1 MLSEQSSIKQPVLD
15 LAYISSVLQAIA
27 DHSADALFV
36 KDSQGCYVYANEV
49 AANMTGHCASSFP
62 GLTDDDLFLP
72 HEAAA
77 NRAEDVHIIRTGESL
92 SIERVLQSGSSLRH
106 FEVRKIPHR
115 DPSGKICGVVGIA
128 RDVTERH
135 LFELALQKQN
145 QILERIAKGA
155 ALHEVLNDLVEI
167 IEAECPGVLGSFL
180 LLESDG
186 RTLRSAAGSSL
197 PKEYHSIIDGIQ
209 IGPNAGSC
217 GTAVWCKQPVRVDD
231 IPSDPLWKDFRHVAE
246 RFDLL
251 ACWSFPILTS
261 KEKEQQ
267 ILGTF
272 ALYSRVPG
280 VLNSRLDTAIERIE
294 NLARIAIE
302 QAQDRQKLLDS
313 EARFRT
319 ILQNSG
325 DAFYLLKR
333 GGHIVD
339 VNDEAC
345 HQLGFSREEL
355 MGKTVDFIDVGYQKQ
370 KVLNLTQRLD
380 TGERITFESR
390 HRRKDGTEFPV
401 EIRLSPFMQDGARYS
416 VASVRNIT
424 ERMQAEE
431 RLRQQQ
437 MLLEESQA
445 LSHLGSFE
453 WDIRTNRLTW
463 SSELYRIY
471 GLEPGET
478 EITLERFVSHL
489 HPEDRRKVE
498 GAIQAAC
505 SDASGFRTEERIIRS
520 SGEERILTSIGKVIT
535 DEQGLPIRI
544 IGACQDV
551 TEQKQAAAELESS
564 QKLVAAMAQASPL
577 MIYVFDLTEQRI
589 LYSNFQLVWDLG
601 YSTDEMKLR
610 TLNEMTRLIHPDDL
624 ARFPELLKR
633 WDTAEDG
640 LILETEYQVLD
651 ARGQWRWI
659 ISRDT
664 VLERDPS
671 GKVIQL
677 IGTAWDTTERKN
689 SELAMRET
697 VSRMLATL
705 ESTADGILVVD
716 LEGRVQDFNR
726 QFLRTWGMSADLIK
740 EVRREDL
747 ISAFNQISGMQH
759 VLAQLKDPEGFVR
772 RISEIYQTPD
782 VATFDVLEFLD
793 GRVVERYSQPQRI
806 DGVPVGRVWSF
817 RDVSARR
824 TAERSLQ
831 LTQFTVDR
839 AVDSVFWVNPD
850 GEILYVN
857 EAACK
862 TLGFERS
869 ELVGKTVSDIDP
881 NFPADQWQAHWEEV
895 KSRGSFTFESDHARK
910 DGRVIQT
917 EVTVN
922 YLQYEGRE
930 YNCAVM
936 RDITLRRK
944 TEAQRDRL
952 WNQSPDL
959 MCICDLHGV
968 IRQANPAWEHLLNWK
983 EDDLKQQ
990 SWLQYVHMD
999 DCEQTQRSLQ
1009 SVVRGDAV
1017 TDLTHRLRNSKG
1029 EWHWIS
1035 WNIIPVLN
1043 EEVFY
1048 AFGRDV
1054 TEARHLAEQFQ
1065 QSQKMEAIGRLAG
1078 GVAHDFNNLL
1088 TVINGYAEMLLT
1100 DFVVGEPYREPVA
1113 EIKRSGERAAE
1124 LTSQLLA
1131 FSRRSLIAPRIL
1143 NLNVIVEST
1152 GKMLK
1157 RLIGEDI
1164 QLTIELDWE
1173 LPGIVGDQG
1182 RLEQV
1187 LMNLAVNSR
1196 DAMPKGGRLSVE
1208 THRVAVP
1215 DFQHPDEPAMTPGE
1229 YVCLKV
1235 IDTGEGMSDEVRA
1248 RIFEPFFTTKEIGK
1262 GTGLGLSVVHGIVSQ
1277 FGGTIFVDS
1286 EQGCGTTISIYFPAA
1301 AASSEDSAETPTAIV
1316 PGHVRET
1323 VLLVEDD
1330 DAVRTITVIALENA
1344 GFRVLA
1350 AESAV
1355 NAITLAR
1362 PQISQIDLLITD
1374 VVMPRMGGRE
1384 LADTIH
1390 TMRPELP
1397 VLYISGYTEDAIA
1410 QDGVRTAF
1418 LQKPFTPLTLVR
1430 KAREVLDAFF
1440 RRT

>member
-1 MLSEQSSIKQPVLD
+1 MFSEQSGIRQPVLD
-15 LAYISSVLQAIA
+15 LANITSVLQALA
-27 DHSADALFV
+27 NYSTDALFV
-36 KDSQGCYVYANEV
+36 KDPKGRYVFANEY
-49 AANMTGHCASSFP
+49 AASMAGHSVSSFL
-62 GLTDDDLFLP
+62 GLTDEDVFLP
-72 HEAAA
+72 NEAAA
-77 NRAEDVHIIRTGESL
+77 IREEDAQIVRTGENVST
-92 SIERVLQSGSSLRH
+92 ERVLQTPTGSRH
-106 FEVRKIPHR
+106 FEIRKMPFR
-115 DPSGKICGVVGIA
+115 DASGNICGIAGIA
-128 RDVTERH
+128 RDVTARH
-135 LFELALQKQN
+135 LFEQALQRQN
-145 QILERIAKGA
+145 QILERIARGA
-155 ALHEVLNDLVEI
+155 ALREVLDDLVEI
-167 IEAECPGVLGSFL
+167 IEDECPGVLGSFL
-180 LLESDG
+180 LLDSDG
-186 RTLRSAAGSSL
+186 KTLRPAAGKSL
-197 PKEYHSIIDGIQ
+197 PKEYHAIVDGVQ
-209 IGPNAGSC
+209 AGPCAGSC
-217 GTAVWCKQPVRVDD
+217 GTAVWRKQPVRVND
-231 IPSDPLWKDFRHVAE
+231 IASDPLWKDFSHIAE
-246 RFDLL
+246 RFGLA

-261 KEKEQQ
+261 KEQNRQ

-272 ALYSRVPG
+272 ALYSRSTG
-280 VLNSRLDTAIERIE
+280 VLNSRLDAAIERIE

-313 EARFRT
+313 EARFRS

-345 HQLGFSREEL
+345 HQLGYTREEL
-355 MGKTVDFIDVGYQKQ
+355 IGKTVDFIDVGYQKHRG
-370 KVLNLTQRLD
+370 LNLTQRLD

-390 HRRKDGTEFPV
+390 HCRKDGTEFPV

-478 EITLERFVSHL
+478 EITLERFISHL

-505 SDASGFRTEERIIRS
+505 SGASGFRTEERIIRS
-520 SGEERILTSIGKVIT
+520 SGEVRILASIGKVIT
-535 DEQGLPIRI
+535 DDQGLPIRI

-577 MIYVFDLTEQRI
+577 MIYVFDLTERKI

-601 YSTDEMKLR
+601 YSLEELKLR
-610 TLNEMTRLIHPDDL
+610 ALDEISRLIHPDDF

-640 LILETEYQVLD
+640 LILETEYRVLD
-651 ARGQWRWI
+651 AHGQWRWI

-664 VLERDPS
+664 VLERDSS

-716 LEGRVQDFNR
+716 LEGRIQDFNR
-726 QFLRTWGMSADLIK
+726 QFLKTWGMSADLIN
-740 EVRREDL
+740 EGRREDL

-759 VLAQLKDPEGFVR
+759 VLGQLKDPEGFVR
-772 RISEIYQTPD
+772 RVSEIYQTPD
-782 VATFDVLEFLD
+782 IATFDVLEFLD

-817 RDVSARR
+817 RDVTARR
-824 TAERSLQ
+824 TAERALQ

-869 ELVGKTVSDIDP
+869 ELVGKTVPDIDP
-881 NFPADQWQAHWEEV
+881 NFPADHWKAHWEEV

-959 MCICDLHGV
+959 MCICDLHGS

-983 EDDLKQQ
+983 EDELKQQ
-990 SWLQYVHMD
+990 SWLQYVHPD
-999 DCEQTQRSLQ
+999 DRDQTQRSLQ
-1009 SVVRGDAV
+1009 SVIRGEAV
-1017 TDLTHRLRNSKG
+1017 TDLTHRLRTAKG

-1035 WNIIPVLN
+1035 WSIIPVLN
-1043 EEVFY
+1043 EEVLY

-1100 DFVVGEPYREPVA
+1100 DFAAGEPYREPIA

-1131 FSRRSLIAPRIL
+1131 FSRRSLVAPRML
-1143 NLNVIVEST
+1143 NLNLIVESM

-1164 QLTIELDWE
+1164 QLTIELDPK

-1208 THRVAVP
+1208 THRVAVT
-1215 DFQHPDEPAMTPGE
+1215 DFQHPDDPAMTPGD
-1229 YVCLKV
+1229 YVCLRLV
-1235 IDTGEGMSDEVRA
+1235 DTGEGMTNEVRA
-1248 RIFEPFFTTKEIGK
+1248 RIFEPFFTTKEVGK

-1277 FGGTIFVDS
+1277 FGGTIIVDS
-1286 EQGCGTTISIYFPAA
+1286 EPECGTTVSIYFPAA
-1301 AASSEDSAETPTAIV
+1301 APQEVSDVTPAAA
-1316 PGHVRET
+1316 PPDHARET

-1350 AESAV
+1350 ADSAAT
-1355 NAITLAR
+1355 AIKLAR
-1362 PQISQIDLLITD
+1362 PQISRIDLLITD

-1384 LADTIH
+1384 LADAIH
-1390 TMRPELP
+1390 AIRTDLP

-1430 KAREVLDAFF
+1430 KAREVLDAFA

>member
-1 MLSEQSSIKQPVLD
+1 MLSEPSSGKRPALD
-15 LAYISSVLQAIA
+15 LQHLVGVLQTLA
-27 DHSADALFV
+27 DYSTDAMFV
-36 KDSQGCYVYANEV
+36 KDEEGRYVYANET
-49 AANMTGHCASSFP
+49 AARMA
-62 GLTDDDLFLP
+62 GLSLEDFLGRTDYDIFLFD
-72 HEAAA
+72 EAAA
-77 NRAEDVHIIRTGESL
+77 IRAEDEQVIRTGETL
-92 SIERVLQSGSSLRH
+92 STTRTLHRASRVTH
-106 FEVRKIPHR
+106 NEVRKMPLR
-115 DPSGKICGVVGIA
+115 DSAGHICGVVGIA
-128 RDVTERH
+128 RDVTDRY
-135 LFELALQKQN
+135 LFELALQKQK
-145 QILERIAKGA
+145 QVLERIARGT
-155 ALHEVLNDLVEI
+155 ALEDVLEDLVEA
-167 IEAECPGVLGSFL
+167 IEDECPGVLGSFL
-180 LLESDG
+180 LLDSDG
-186 RTLRSAAGSSL
+186 MTLRTGAGKSL
-197 PKEYHSIIDGIQ
+197 PGEYHSIVDGIQ
-209 IGPNAGSC
+209 AGPGVGSC
-217 GTAVWCKQPVRVDD
+217 GTAVWRKEPVRVDD
-231 IPSDPLWKDFRHVAE
+231 ISSDPLWKDFRVIAE
-246 RFDLL
+246 RFGLA
-251 ACWSFPILTS
+251 ACWSFPIMSS
-261 KEKEQQ
+261 KDRGQQ
-267 ILGTF
+267 VLGTF
-272 ALYSRVPG
+272 ALYSRTVG
-280 VLNSRLDTAIERIE
+280 VLSHRLDSAIERIE

-302 QAQDRQKLLDS
+302 QAQDRRRILDS

-345 HQLGFSREEL
+345 QQLGYSREEL
-355 MGKTVDFIDVGYQKQ
+355 IGQTVDFMDVGYQKQ
-370 KVLNLTQRLD
+370 KGLNLTERLD
-380 TGERITFESR
+380 GGERITFESR
-390 HRRKDGTEFPV
+390 HRRKDGAEFPV
-401 EIRLSPFMQDGARYS
+401 EIRLSPFVQDGSRFS

-424 ERMQAEE
+424 ERMQAQE

-498 GAIQAAC
+498 GAIHAAC
-505 SDASGFRTEERIIRS
+505 SGASGFRTEERIIRS

-535 DEQGLPIRI
+535 DDQGLPIRI

-564 QKLVAAMAQASPL
+564 QKLVAAMVQASPL
-577 MIYVFDLTEQRI
+577 MIYVFDLTERKI

-601 YSTDEMKLR
+601 YSTDELKLR
-610 TLNEMTRLIHPDDL
+610 KLDEMTQFIHPDDL

-640 LILETEYQVLD
+640 LILETECRVLD
-651 ARGQWRWI
+651 AHGQWRWI

-689 SELAMRET
+689 TELAMRET

-716 LEGRVQDFNR
+716 LEGRIQDFNR
-726 QFLRTWGMSADLIK
+726 QFLKTWGMSSELIS
-740 EVRREDL
+740 EGRREDL

-772 RISEIYQTPD
+772 RVSEIYQTPD

-793 GRVVERYSQPQRI
+793 GRIVERYSQPQRI

-817 RDVSARR
+817 RDVTARR
-824 TAERSLQ
+824 NAERALQ

-857 EAACK
+857 EAACR
-862 TLGFERS
+862 TLGFDRS
-869 ELVGKTVSDIDP
+869 ELIGKTVPEIDP
-881 NFPADQWQAHWEEV
+881 NFPADHWKTHWEEV
-895 KSRGSFTFESDHARK
+895 KSRGSFTFESDHATK

-959 MCICDLHGV
+959 MCICDLHGN

-983 EDDLKQQ
+983 EDELKQQ
-990 SWLQYVHMD
+990 SWRLFVHPD
-999 DCEQTQRSLQ
+999 DREQTERSLQ

-1017 TDLTHRLRNSKG
+1017 TDLSHRIRNAKG

-1100 DFVVGEPYREPVA
+1100 DFVVGEPYREPIA

-1143 NLNVIVEST
+1143 NLNLIVEST

-1164 QLTIELDWE
+1164 QLAIELDGQ

-1208 THRVAVP
+1208 THRVAVT
-1215 DFQHPDEPAMTPGE
+1215 DFQHPDEPAMTPGD

-1235 IDTGEGMSDEVRA
+1235 IDTGEGMSEEVRA
-1248 RIFEPFFTTKEIGK
+1248 RIFEPFFTTKEVGK

-1277 FGGTIFVDS
+1277 FGGRIFVDS
-1286 EQGCGTTISIYFPAA
+1286 EQGSGTTVSIYFPAA
-1301 AASSEDSAETPTAIV
+1301 ASCEDSAEAPTAIA
-1316 PGHVRET
+1316 PGHARET

-1355 NAITLAR
+1355 TAITLAR

-1390 TMRPELP
+1390 ALRPELP
-1397 VLYISGYTEDAIA
+1397 VLYISGYTEDTIS

-1440 RRT
+1440 RKA